1 MSTTKVRF
9 YDRETIDDTLLKF
22 AVIAA
27 RYKNKWV
34 YCKHKERNTWEIPGG
49 HREKG
54 EDILDTARRELK
66 EETGA
71 EQFTIDP
78 VAVYSVT
85 IDNETNYGKLFFSE
99 MERVNEKL
107 EYEIE
112 KIALFDD
119 MPPKLTYPE
128 IQPLLQE
135 YVQTKIKCK

>member
-1 MSTTKVRF
+1 MNTIKVQF
-9 YDRETIDDTLLKF
+9 YDNETIDDTLLKF
-22 AVIAA
+22 AVIAT
-27 RYKNKWV
+27 RYKNKWI

-54 EDILDTARRELK
+54 EDIFDTAKRELK

-71 EQFTIDP
+71 EEFSIKP

-85 IDNETNYGKLFFSE
+85 IDNETNYGKLFYSE
-99 MERVNEKL
+99 MKKLNEKL

-112 KIALFDD
+112 KIQLFDD
-119 MPPKLTYPE
+119 IPKDMTYPE

-135 YVQTKIKCK
+135 YILTKIK